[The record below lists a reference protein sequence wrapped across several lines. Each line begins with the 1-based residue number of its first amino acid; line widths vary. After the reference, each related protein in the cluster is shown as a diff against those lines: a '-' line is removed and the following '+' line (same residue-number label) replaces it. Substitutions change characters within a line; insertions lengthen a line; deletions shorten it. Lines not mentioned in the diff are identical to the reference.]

1 MERLIAIV
9 SNGFTHW
16 QMSVGA
22 QFTGIDLI
30 GVPIPTGAG
39 VHMWKAALPGMV
51 TLVTVG
57 LSLVSGEVIRREAEH
72 KQVMALAQSS
82 QPGWR
87 SAAAQGAAIPA
98 ADHARPAPGRGV
110 ALIIGN
116 AAYPDAGSPL
126 AHPINNARRLAEEL
140 RQKGFDAELGEN
152 LTRHGME
159 RAIDAF
165 LGKVQPGATALIF
178 FSGFGIQAGRKTYM
192 IPVNAQIWSEDD
204 VRRNGMSLEP
214 VLAELESKGAGAKFV
229 ILDASRRNP
238 FERRFRSASAG
249 LAAVHAPDETLMMY
263 AAAPGKVVNDNGGQ
277 HSLWMSELIAQIGA
291 GGQTAEEAFHHTRIA
306 VSRSSHREQVPW
318 VSSTLVEDFYFTS
331 PAGYAPSRQPPGS

>member
-1 MERLIAIV
+1 VRV
-9 SNGFTHW
+9 
-16 QMSVGA
+16 
-22 QFTGIDLI
+22 
-30 GVPIPTGAG
+30 
-39 VHMWKAALPGMV
+39 WKAVLPGMV
-51 TLVTVG
+51 ALVTVG
-57 LSLVSGEVIRREAEH
+57 LSLVSGEVIRRETGH
-72 KQVMALAQSS
+72 KQVVAFAQSS
-82 QPGWR
+82 QPDLR
-87 SAAAQGAAIPA
+87 SAATQGAAIPG
-98 ADHARPAPGRGV
+98 ADHALPAPGRAV

-126 AHPINNARRLAEEL
+126 AHPINNARGLAEEL
-140 RQKGFDAELGEN
+140 RRKGFDAELGEN

-159 RAIDAF
+159 RAIDTF
-165 LGKVQPGATALIF
+165 LGKVQPGAPALIF

-214 VLAELESKGAGAKFV
+214 VLAQLESKGARAKFV

-277 HSLWMSELIAQIGA
+277 QSLWMSELIAQIGA

-331 PAGYAPSRQPPGS
+331 PTRAVPVHNSRNMGDGRQ